1 MAVCELGSIGR
12 AAEREFIAASAVS
25 KRLSDLEATLDTPLL
40 YRHTRGVDL
49 TPAGESLLHH
59 ARSVLYSLEKM
70 QGELSEYA
78 DGVRG
83 HVRVHA
89 NISAIVQFLPEDLG
103 AFTRDHEAIK
113 IDLEEHLSSEVL
125 RAVQEGAA
133 DLGICHAGRRR
144 AANCRA
150 CPTAHDRLVL
160 IVPAGHALAAQ
171 RRHRLRRLAG
181 LRPRRPAHQQL
192 DLRGD
197 APGRAAT
204 PAARIKLR
212 IHVTG
217 LDAMCR
223 MIDNGLGI
231 GVMPRRAFELM
242 HGGSAAA
249 WSAWRCTDAWAQREI
264 RLVARDFSTL
274 PVAARTL
281 VEHLQAAGAAAAN
294 RPSWP
299 PEHKTITPHE
309 RRPTMARTLYDKIW
323 DEHVVHTE
331 EDGTVDPLHR
341 PPPGARSHQPAGLR
355 RPARGRPQ
363 AVAHQLGRGHGRP
376 QHADHRLGARLRR
389 HHRPDQQGADHH
401 AGQQHRASSARPRS
415 SRS

>member
-1 MAVCELGSIGR
+1 MACHCIAFCDAPSALNPTERSFARRIDLTSLQLFVAVCELGSIGR

-25 KRLSDLEATLDTPLL
+25 KRLSDLEATLNTPLL

-103 AFTRDHEAIK
+103 AFRRLHEAIK
-113 IDLEEHLSSEVL
+113 IDLEEHLSTEVL

-133 DLGICHAGRRR
+133 DLGICHVAEGGSELQSLPYR
-144 AANCRA
+144 
-150 CPTAHDRLVL
+150 HDHLVL
-160 IVPAGHALAAQ
+160 IVPAGHALCTKGGIDFVDSLEFDHVGLHTNSSIYVATRQAA
-171 RRHRLRRLAG
+171 LDAG
-181 LRPRRPAHQQL
+181 R
-192 DLRGD
+192 
-197 APGRAAT
+197 T
-204 PAARIKLR
+204 IKLR

-223 MIDNGLGI
+223 MIENGLGI
-231 GVMPRRAFELM
+231 GVMPGQAFELM
-242 HGGSAAA
+242 RGGVGRRLTSVTL
-249 WSAWRCTDAWAQREI
+249 TDAWAQREI

-281 VEHLQAAGAAAAN
+281 VSHLQASREVAELAA
-294 RPSWP
+294 
-299 PEHKTITPHE
+299 
-309 RRPTMARTLYDKIW
+309 
-323 DEHVVHTE
+323 
-331 EDGTVDPLHR
+331 
-341 PPPGARSHQPAGLR
+341 
-355 RPARGRPQ
+355 
-363 AVAHQLGRGHGRP
+363 
-376 QHADHRLGARLRR
+376 
-389 HHRPDQQGADHH
+389 
-401 AGQQHRASSARPRS
+401 
-415 SRS
+415 